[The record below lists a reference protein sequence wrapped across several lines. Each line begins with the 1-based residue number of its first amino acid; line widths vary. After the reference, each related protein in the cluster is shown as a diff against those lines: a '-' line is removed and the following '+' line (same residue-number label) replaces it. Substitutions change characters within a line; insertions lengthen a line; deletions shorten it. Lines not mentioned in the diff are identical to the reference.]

1 MANIRKR
8 ETGYQAQVRV
18 RGYPPLTKSFKT
30 KADAVQWAS
39 EREAELRVLV
49 HAALSRP
56 LLARSQLIVTA
67 PLTVIELAKL
77 SAACVDSHCLFVI
90 VR

>member
-18 RGYPPLTKSFKT
+18 RGFPPLTKSFKT

-39 EREAELRVLV
+39 EREVELRRGAYVDTRSLC
-49 HAALSRP
+49 AEILRE
-56 LLARSQLIVTA
+56 LLER
-67 PLTVIELAKL
+67 
-77 SAACVDSHCLFVI
+77 
-90 VR
+90 